1 MPTVK
6 LSTNTELSERKKNWI
21 DFNAGDIVQDASFE
35 DKLQELIKFVAEVA
49 SGKKTKN
56 EINNTREI
64 ALFKT
69 GVTL

>member
-1 MPTVK
+1 M
-6 LSTNTELSERKKNWI
+6 
-21 DFNAGDIVQDASFE
+21 QDASFE